1 MSDMCK
7 SADKHSKGLPSH
19 KIKCQSLEIGDTIGA
34 GEGSLDSV
42 IRKIECGWKKLRD
55 LVPM

>member
-42 IRKIECGWKKLRD
+42 IRKIECG
-55 LVPM
+55 